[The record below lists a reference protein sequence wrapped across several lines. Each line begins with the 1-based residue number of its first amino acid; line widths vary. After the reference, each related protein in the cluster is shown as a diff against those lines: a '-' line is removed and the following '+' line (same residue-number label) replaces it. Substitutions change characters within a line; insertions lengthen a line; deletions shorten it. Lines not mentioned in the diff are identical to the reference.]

1 MGGPNR
7 GEWLR
12 LSKREL
18 AWGGSPP
25 SAKDCFSAPPLL
37 VSPSWPRQ
45 IQNETD
51 ESQKRQSHI
60 IIHVKTE
67 KPKKPNLIYLPPVR
81 PPSKEKSWLL
91 EERKTN
97 CIYLVL
103 GSLAQILDLSPSRYH
118 CDSFESKQHYF
129 LSVSVF
135 SLFLL
140 WSHCL
145 IVGYQPSLSPCPE
158 HPLRPE
164 QSWCGFPPILLAAS
178 ETFPLRAQ
186 SLHLWYYN
194 LGFDSKT
201 GENPLSAPGKWNG
214 ILSSELKAIYLA
226 AGCHWDW
233 ISPTLEGFQSTC
245 ISRSLLEKKALGCI
259 LCVSWSSS
267 QPPCRGHISRQLF
280 H

>member
-1 MGGPNR
+1 MASGRKENQLYLSSSGVFGPNLR
-7 GEWLR
+7 FITFSVPLWLIWKQAA
-12 LSKREL
+12 LFFK
-18 AWGGSPP
+18 
-25 SAKDCFSAPPLL
+25 CF
-37 VSPSWPRQ
+37 
-45 IQNETD
+45 
-51 ESQKRQSHI
+51 
-60 IIHVKTE
+60 
-67 KPKKPNLIYLPPVR
+67 
-81 PPSKEKSWLL
+81 
-91 EERKTN
+91 
-97 CIYLVL
+97 
-103 GSLAQILDLSPSRYH
+103 
-118 CDSFESKQHYF
+118 
-129 LSVSVF
+129 F

-140 WSHCL
+140 WSHYL

-214 ILSSELKAIYLA
+214 ILSSELKVIYLA